1 MITLQ
6 SCLDTISVESSTI
19 HFLNKL
25 IFNPKKCFTS
35 SDNKETYWDFGI
47 RLDDT
52 VRHVSR
58 QLRYGK
64 YNFKPY
70 LHIQRRLK
78 PQKLRDI
85 YIASW
90 EDKIVERWMSEA
102 LNKSLNWWFSKHS
115 YAYRIDE
122 LGIDECQQDI
132 AKSIR
137 KNNFIIKRDISN
149 FFYTI
154 DHDILLKKLSALVE
168 PADPIFDLI
177 KRRIQFEYTDGKSV
191 ATSKLGL
198 PFGSPIACVLSNIYL
213 TELDRVLS
221 ALPVDYYRY
230 ADDFI
235 IMAKTPESALEA
247 AKIFDD
253 TMVAL
258 KLKTKPSHCLN
269 ISFIDHPSFTKID
282 RFRHL
287 GLEFTKEGVV
297 RLSVDKQRKVL
308 NFFNRALNAS
318 KAKIRR
324 ERDLT
329 AKVMAAV
336 EVINSVIE
344 DRVRSI
350 AIIDYYLK
358 HVTDETQL
366 KMMDRLIAESVISC
380 VLNKKFRNRDF
391 QTIPYKML
399 RDAHLV
405 SLVHRHRLFKHG
417 HLKIS
422 FMSMRNDLL
431 IKRRIQSFEKRAD
444 RINQIRLWRKLK
456 GPVSNTNEQL
466 RNNAMRLPT

>member
-6 SCLDTISVESSTI
+6 SCLDAISIESSTI

-25 IFNPKKCFTS
+25 IFNPKKCYTS
-35 SDNKETYWDFGI
+35 SDNKETYWDFGV
-47 RLDDT
+47 RLNET
-52 VRHVSR
+52 MNLVSR

-78 PQKLRDI
+78 PTKLRDI

-90 EDKIVERWMSEA
+90 EDKLVERWMSES

-132 AKSIR
+132 ARSIR

-154 DHDILLKKLSALVE
+154 DHDILLHKISALVDQ
-168 PADPIFDLI
+168 ADPIFDMV
-177 KRRIQFEYTDGKSV
+177 KRRIQFEYTDGTTV
-191 ATSKLGL
+191 ATSKIGL
-198 PFGSPIACVLSNIYL
+198 PFGSPIACVLSNVYL
-213 TELDRVLS
+213 TELDRALS
-221 ALPVDYYRY
+221 QLPISYYRY

-235 IMAKTPESALEA
+235 MMAKTPEAALEA

-253 TMVAL
+253 MMVAL
-258 KLKTKPSHCLN
+258 KLTTKPSHCLN
-269 ISFIDHPSFTKID
+269 MSFVDHPSFTQVD
-282 RFRHL
+282 SFRHL
-287 GLEFTKEGVV
+287 GLEFTKAGVV
-297 RLSVDKQRKVL
+297 RLSVDKQRKIL
-308 NFFNRALNAS
+308 NFFDRALNAS
-318 KAKIRR
+318 KAKIKR

-329 AKVMAAV
+329 AKVTAAV
-336 EVINSVIE
+336 ATINSVVE

-366 KMMDRLIAESVISC
+366 KMMDRLISEKVISC
-380 VLNKKFRNRDF
+380 VLNKKFRNRDY
-391 QTIPYKML
+391 QSIPYKML
-399 RDAHLV
+399 RDAGLV

-417 HLKIS
+417 HLKIN

-431 IKRRIQSFEKRAD
+431 IKRRVQSFEKRTD

-456 GPVSNTNEQL
+456 GPVSNS
-466 RNNAMRLPT
+466 

>member
-6 SCLDTISVESSTI
+6 SCLETISVEASTI

-35 SDNKETYWDFGI
+35 SSDKETYWDFGV
-47 RLDDT
+47 RLDST

-58 QLRYGK
+58 DLRTAK

-70 LHIQRRLK
+70 LHIQRHLK
-78 PQKLRDI
+78 LNKLRDI

-90 EDKIVERWMSEA
+90 EDKIIERWMSEA

-122 LGIDECQQDI
+122 LGIDECQQNI

-137 KNNFIIKRDISN
+137 NNNFIIKRDISN

-154 DHDILLKKLSALVE
+154 DHDILLQKISALVDQ
-168 PADPIFDLI
+168 ADPIFDLI
-177 KRRIQFEYTDGKSV
+177 KRRVQFEYTDG
-191 ATSKLGL
+191 TNINISKLGL
-198 PFGSPIACVLSNIYL
+198 PFGSPIACVLSNVYL
-213 TELDRVLS
+213 TELDRKLS
-221 ALPVDYYRY
+221 SLPVDYYRY

-235 IMAKTPESALEA
+235 IMAKTPEAALEA
-247 AKIFDD
+247 AKIFDT
-253 TMVAL
+253 TMVDL
-258 KLKTKPSHCLN
+258 KLTTKPSHCLN
-269 ISFIDHPSFTKID
+269 MSFVDHPSFTKVNN
-282 RFRHL
+282 FRHL

-297 RLSVDKQRKVL
+297 RLSVDKQRKIL

-324 ERDLT
+324 ESDISS
-329 AKVMAAV
+329 KVTIAV
-336 EVINSVIE
+336 QTVNSVIE

-358 HVTDETQL
+358 HVTDEVQL
-366 KMMDRLIAESVISC
+366 KMMDRLIAENVISC
-380 VLNKKFRNRDF
+380 VLDKKFRNRDF
-391 QTIPYKML
+391 QTIPFQML

-431 IKRRIQSFEKRAD
+431 IKRRVQSFEKKAE
-444 RINQIRLWRKLK
+444 RINQMRLWRKLK
-456 GPVSNTNEQL
+456 DIDDAS
-466 RNNAMRLPT
+466 